1 MARTTSS
8 RCVLLMLPLL
18 AIACREELKNSD
30 QVAPIGTL
38 WTGNA
43 DCDGCLQ
50 ALCVDSNGLSAY
62 TGCQEQASCKSAM
75 TKFTSCYSAQPGL
88 SNCSTEMTGLRNS
101 SDAGSQLLDCFLLR
115 CFFTVCET
123 VRNRD

>member
-1 MARTTSS
+1 MAKNAIS
-8 RCVLLMLPLL
+8 RVAILILPLV

-30 QVAPIGTL
+30 QVAPIGPI
-38 WTGNA
+38 WTGNT

-50 ALCVDSNGLSAY
+50 SLCADSNGQSAY
-62 TGCQEQASCKSAM
+62 TGCQEQASCKLAM
-75 TKFTSCYSAQPGL
+75 TKFTSCYSSQPGL
-88 SNCSTEMTGLRNS
+88 SNCSSEMTGLRSS

-123 VRNRD
+123 VRKVD